1 MASIHQVISYIRY
14 WLTEESEHSLHAPFV
29 YEFYKHVVNK
39 KNKKPI
45 FPDIEKIR
53 TDFGKSTT
61 TIKITDFGSG
71 SRVAKSNERKIADI
85 ANKGLSKRKYCELY
99 ERLISYFNYNHV
111 IELGTSLG
119 INTLYLAKN
128 KAVEVTTFEG
138 ASSLAAIASAVFE
151 GNNKKNIQL
160 IEGNINETL
169 PVFLKKQQQIDLAF
183 FDANHKY
190 VPTLEYF
197 ELLLSHIHND
207 TCFIFDDI
215 HLNKEMEKA
224 WNVIQKHYLVTV
236 SIDLFQIG
244 IVFFNPDVRKQHYIL
259 SF

>member
-1 MASIHQVISYIRY
+1 MASLHPVISYIRY
-14 WLTEESEHSLHAPFV
+14 WLKEESEHSLHAPFV
-29 YEFYKHVVNK
+29 YELYKHVINK
-39 KNKKPI
+39 KNKKPL

-53 TDFGKSTT
+53 TDFGKSTK
-61 TIKITDFGSG
+61 TIEITDFGSG
-71 SRVAKSNERKIADI
+71 SRVNSRSKRKIADI

-99 ERLISYFNYNHV
+99 ERLISFFNYTSV

-128 KAVEVTTFEG
+128 KTVQVTTFEG
-138 ASSLAAIASAVFE
+138 APSLAAIASAVFE
-151 GNNKKNIQL
+151 GNAKKNIHL

-169 PVFLKKQQQIDLAF
+169 PQFLKTKPNVDLVF
-183 FDANHKY
+183 FDANHRY
-190 VPTLEYF
+190 IPTLEYF
-197 ELLLSHIHND
+197 ELLLSRIHND

-224 WNVIQKHYLVTV
+224 WDVIQKHYLVTI